1 MTTPIFRF
9 APSPNGPLHLGHALS
24 ALWNQ
29 RLAEQAGGEC
39 LLRIEDIDQV
49 RCRPAFVAAAMDDL
63 HWLGFRW
70 QEPVLQQSTRF
81 ASYQAAVDQLQL
93 KCLLYPCFCTRSQ
106 LSINSDNRP
115 KDPDG
120 MPLYDQR
127 CKSLTIDEQALRI
140 AAGEPYALRLDMRKA
155 LAEVAGA
162 DLSFEDAKTDGVSR
176 RSVADPEIWGD
187 VVIARKN
194 IGTSYHLA
202 VVVDDAFQGVTDVVR
217 GVDLY
222 RSTDVHVL
230 LQQLLGLPTPRYV
243 HHPLVLDASGEK
255 LSKSR
260 GATGLADLK
269 RQGSTAADI
278 RSQLGF

>member
-29 RLAEQAGGEC
+29 RLAEEAGGQC

-49 RCRPAFVAAAMDDL
+49 RCRPEFIAAAMDDL

-70 QEPVLQQSTRF
+70 PEPVLRQSSRF
-81 ASYQAAVDQLQL
+81 ASYRAAVDKLQARG
-93 KCLLYPCFCTRSQ
+93 LLYPCFCTRSQ

-120 MPLYDQR
+120 VPLYDQR
-127 CKSLTIDEQALRI
+127 CKSLTKDAQTQRI
-140 AAGEPYALRLDMRKA
+140 AAGEPYALRLDMKKA

-162 DLSFEDAKTDGVSR
+162 DLSFEDAKTDGTSR
-176 RSVADPEIWGD
+176 RGVADPAIWGD
-187 VVIARKN
+187 VVVARKN
-194 IGTSYHLA
+194 IGTSYHLS
-202 VVVDDAFQGVTDVVR
+202 VVIDDAFQGVTDVVR
-217 GVDLY
+217 GMDLY

-230 LQQLLGLPTPRYV
+230 LQRLLGLPTPRYV

-260 GATGLADLK
+260 GSSGLADLR
-269 RQGSTAADI
+269 RQGKTAADI
-278 RSQLGF
+278 CAQLGF

>member
-29 RLAEQAGGEC
+29 RLAEQVGGKC

-49 RCRPAFVAAAMDDL
+49 RCRPEFIAAAMDDL

-70 QEPVLQQSTRF
+70 PEPVLRQSSHF
-81 ASYQAAVDQLQL
+81 ASYRTAVDQLQQRG
-93 KCLLYPCFCTRSQ
+93 LLYPCFCTRSQ
-106 LSINSDNRP
+106 LSMSRDDKP

-127 CKSLTIDEQALRI
+127 CKSLTVDEQARRI
-140 AAGEPYALRLDMRKA
+140 AAGQPYALRLDMAKA
-155 LAEVAGA
+155 LAMIAGA
-162 DLSFEDAKTDGVSR
+162 DLSFEDSKTDGTLRS
-176 RSVADPEIWGD
+176 SVADPAIWGD

-194 IGTSYHLA
+194 IGTSYHLS
-202 VVVDDAFQGVTDVVR
+202 VVIDDAFQGVTNVVR
-217 GVDLY
+217 GMDLY
-222 RSTDVHVL
+222 RSTDIHVL
-230 LQQLLGLPTPRYV
+230 LQRILGLSTPRYV
-243 HHPLVLDASGEK
+243 HHPLVLDAKGEK

-260 GATGLADLK
+260 GSSGLADLR
-269 RQGSTAADI
+269 RQGKTAADI
-278 RSQLGF
+278 RTQLGF